1 MFSIT
6 FAVVRAVIATRTWL
20 HGRIESDRGASAVE
34 YALLVGLIAA
44 VIVAAVTLLGS
55 HISGIFGNT
64 ASTICGTPSA
74 CTTPSP

>member
-44 VIVAAVTLLGS
+44 VIAGVVLLLGNS
-55 HISGIFGNT
+55 LHGIF
-64 ASTICGTPSA
+64 STTNSCISSPSDSS
-74 CTTPSP
+74 C